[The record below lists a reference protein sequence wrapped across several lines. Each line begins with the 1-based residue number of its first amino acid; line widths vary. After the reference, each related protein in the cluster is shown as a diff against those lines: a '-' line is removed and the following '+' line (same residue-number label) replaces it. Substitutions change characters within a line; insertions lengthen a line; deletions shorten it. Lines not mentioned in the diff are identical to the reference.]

1 MCCNQSACFAS
12 AHHIPPRQVV
22 GLSGSSCMSLISS
35 SCTVFPMCL
44 HAWRPIGAFV
54 SLHGVP
60 TRSGVFVGGAA
71 QRRFARPPPSV
82 PAALRCPAL
91 PCLRLAGDGPQ
102 CEHEHEHEHEYAH
115 ACGADRGW

>member
-44 HAWRPIGAFV
+44 HAWRPIGARV
-54 SLHGVP
+54 SCFEWSKTVDAFTFNYDSATKGAIEP
-60 TRSGVFVGGAA
+60 TSRHRG
-71 QRRFARPPPSV
+71 R
-82 PAALRCPAL
+82 
-91 PCLRLAGDGPQ
+91 AGD
-102 CEHEHEHEHEYAH
+102 
-115 ACGADRGW
+115 RN